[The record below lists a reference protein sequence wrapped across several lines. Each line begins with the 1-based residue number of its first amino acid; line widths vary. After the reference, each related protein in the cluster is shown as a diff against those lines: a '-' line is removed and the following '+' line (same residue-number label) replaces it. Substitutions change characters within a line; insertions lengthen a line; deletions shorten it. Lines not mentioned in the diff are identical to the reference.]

1 MLAYWCKLLGNSII
15 IGGVLT
21 PIVAMPLGE
30 INDAAT
36 QWSAMAVLLAALAAG
51 TLLIINAFSCL
62 DHLID
67 PADPLKEEHD

>member
-1 MLAYWCKLLGNSII
+1 
-15 IGGVLT
+15 
-21 PIVAMPLGE
+21 MPLGE